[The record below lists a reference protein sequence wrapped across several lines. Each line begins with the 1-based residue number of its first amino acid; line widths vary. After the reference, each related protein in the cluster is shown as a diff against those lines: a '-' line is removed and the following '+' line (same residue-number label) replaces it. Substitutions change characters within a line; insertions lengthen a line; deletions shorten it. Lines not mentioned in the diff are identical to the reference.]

1 MGTTDTL
8 IINRILG
15 TAAERKASDLHFSAG
30 NYPALRVNGKLVN
43 LDNEEVV
50 TPDFIEQLLGFFLDD
65 KILADLKEKKGAT
78 IIYEW
83 MNQLRLKI
91 KVFYQKGIPVLSIHL
106 IPEMVPELSTLGL
119 PHNIDKIANLAKGL
133 VIIGGTFGSGRSTTT
148 AALLN
153 HINNQR
159 SENIVT
165 IENPLEFLLANNK
178 SIVSQREVGKDVGSV
193 ATALQ
198 QALDQDIDVLMVSG
212 VETHEEW
219 NLILKHTEAG
229 RLVFV
234 MMTTETSTLA
244 LERIINSYPAS
255 ERNWARELLVNNLEA
270 VLIQRLLP
278 RVGGGLAMASELLLM
293 NQAVAGS
300 IKEDKL
306 YQLFSIL
313 QSNRDLGMLALDIS
327 LVELVRTGEVA
338 KEDALPEAIDK
349 VNFANNLKK
358 F

>member
-30 NYPALRVNGKLVN
+30 NYPSLRVNGKLVN

-50 TPDFIEQLLGFFLDD
+50 TPTFIEELLGFFFAEEA
-65 KILADLKEKKGAT
+65 LAELKEKKDAT
-78 IIYEW
+78 MIYEW

-119 PHNIDKIANLAKGL
+119 PHNIEKIANLTKGL
-133 VIIGGTFGSGRSTTT
+133 VLIGGTFGSGRSTTT
-148 AALLN
+148 ASL
-153 HINNQR
+153 INYINSTR

-165 IENPLEFLLANNK
+165 IEKPLEFLLANNK
-178 SIVSQREVGKDVGSV
+178 SIISQREVGKDVNSV
-193 ATALQ
+193 KEALE
-198 QALDQDIDVLMVSG
+198 QALDQDIDILMVSG
-212 VETHEEW
+212 VTSHEEW
-219 NLILKHTEAG
+219 SLILKHSEAG

-234 MMTTETSTLA
+234 IMTTETSTLA
-244 LERIINSYPAS
+244 LERIVNCYPES
-255 ERNWARELLVNNLEA
+255 ERSWIRELLVNNLEA
-270 VLIQRLLP
+270 ALIQRLLP
-278 RVGGGLAMASELLLM
+278 RVGGGLAMAAELLLM
-293 NQAVAGS
+293 NAAVAGS

-306 YQLFSIL
+306 YQIFSIL
-313 QSNRDLGMLALDIS
+313 QSNRDLGMFALDIS
-327 LVELVRTGEVA
+327 LLELVRTGEVA
-338 KEDALPEAIDK
+338 KEDALPEVIDK
-349 VNFANNLKK
+349 VNFENSLKK

>member
-15 TAAERKASDLHFSAG
+15 AAAERKASDLHFSAG
-30 NYPALRVNGKLVN
+30 NYPSLRVDGKLIN

-50 TPDFIEQLLGFFLDD
+50 TPDFIQQLLTFFLSENQF
-65 KILADLKEKKGAT
+65 KDLQVKKHST

-91 KVFYQKGIPVLSIHL
+91 KIFYQKGLPVLSIHL
-106 IPEMVPELSTLGL
+106 IPEIIPELNTLGL
-119 PHNIDKIANLAKGL
+119 PHNIDKLTGLSKGL
-133 VIIGGTFGSGRSTTT
+133 VLVGGTFGSGRSTTM

-153 HINNQR
+153 FINSQR

-165 IENPLEFLLANNK
+165 IESPIEFLLANNK
-178 SIVSQREVGKDVGSV
+178 SIISQREVGKDVDSV
-193 ATALQ
+193 EDALK
-198 QALDQDIDVLMVSG
+198 QALDQDIDVLLVSN
-212 VETHEEW
+212 VETYEEW
-219 NLILKHTEAG
+219 DLVLRHAEAG

-234 MMTTETSTLA
+234 IMTAETSTLA
-244 LERIINSYPAS
+244 LERIISVYPS
-255 ERNWARELLVNNLEA
+255 NKRDWIRELIVNNLEA
-270 VLIQRLLP
+270 VLVQRLLP
-278 RVGGGLAMASELLLM
+278 RVGGGLAMAVELLLI

-306 YQLFSIL
+306 YQIFSIL
-313 QSNRDLGMLALDIS
+313 QSNREVGMLALDIS
-327 LVELVRTGEVA
+327 LLELVRTGEVA
-338 KEDALPEAIDK
+338 KEDALPEVIDK
-349 VNFANNLKK
+349 VNFENNLKK

>member
-30 NYPALRVNGKLVN
+30 NYPSLRINGKLVN

-50 TPDFIEQLLGFFLDD
+50 TPDFIEQLLTFFFSDELLVELKD
-65 KILADLKEKKGAT
+65 KKDAT

-106 IPEMVPELSTLGL
+106 IPDMVPDLNTLGL
-119 PHNIDKIANLAKGL
+119 PHNIEKIANLTKGL
-133 VIIGGTFGSGRSTTT
+133 VIVGGTFGSGRSTTT

-153 HINNQR
+153 YINNTR

-165 IENPLEFLLANNK
+165 IEKPLEFLLANNK
-178 SIVSQREVGKDVGSV
+178 SIISQREVGKDVNSV
-193 ATALQ
+193 KEALEQ
-198 QALDQDIDVLMVSG
+198 SLDQDIDVMMVSG
-212 VETHEEW
+212 VSDYEEW

-234 MMTTETSTLA
+234 VMTTETSTLA
-244 LERIINSYPAS
+244 LERIINCYPES
-255 ERNWARELLVNNLEA
+255 ERGWIRELLVNNLEA

-278 RVGGGLAMASELLLM
+278 RVGGGLAMAAELLLM

-306 YQLFSIL
+306 YQIFSIL
-313 QSNRDLGMLALDIS
+313 QSNRELGMFALDVS

-338 KEDALPEAIDK
+338 KEDALPEVIDK
-349 VNFANNLKK
+349 VNFENSLKK

>member
-15 TAAERKASDLHFSAG
+15 TAAERKASDLHFTAG
-30 NYPALRVNGKLVN
+30 NYPSLRINGKLVN

-50 TPDFIEQLLGFFLDD
+50 TPDFIEQLLGFFFAEDA
-65 KILADLKEKKGAT
+65 LAKLKEKKDAT

-91 KVFYQKGIPVLSIHL
+91 KVFYQKGIPVLAIHL
-106 IPEMVPELSTLGL
+106 ISEMVPDLNTLGL
-119 PHNIDKIANLAKGL
+119 PHDIEKVANLSKGL

-153 HINNQR
+153 HINNTR

-165 IENPLEFLLANNK
+165 IESPLEFLLANNK
-178 SIVSQREVGKDVGSV
+178 SIISQREVGKDVNTV
-193 ATALQ
+193 AIALE
-198 QALDQDIDVLMVSG
+198 QALDQDIDVLMVSR

-234 MMTTETSTLA
+234 IMTTETSTLA
-244 LERIINSYPAS
+244 LERIINSYPTS
-255 ERNWARELLVNNLEA
+255 ERSWTRELLVNNLEV

-278 RVGGGLAMASELLLM
+278 RVGGGLAMAVELLLI

-313 QSNRDLGMLALDIS
+313 QSNRELGMLALDVS

-338 KEDALPEAIDK
+338 KEDALPEVIDK
-349 VNFANNLKK
+349 VNFENSLKK

>member
-15 TAAERKASDLHFSAG
+15 AAAERKASDLHFAAG
-30 NYPALRVNGKLVN
+30 NYPTLRVNGKLIN

-50 TPDFIEQLLGFFLDD
+50 TPDFIEQLLVFFF
-65 KILADLKEKKGAT
+65 ADEALSLLKENKNAT

-83 MNQLRLKI
+83 LNQMRLKI
-91 KVFYQKGIPVLSIHL
+91 KVFYQKGIPSLAIHL
-106 IPEMVPELSTLGL
+106 IPEMIPELNALGL
-119 PHNIDKIANLAKGL
+119 PHNIEKIANLTKGL

-153 HINNQR
+153 YINNQR

-178 SIVSQREVGKDVGSV
+178 SIISQREVGKDVNSV
-193 ATALQ
+193 EDALQ
-198 QALDQDIDVLMVSG
+198 QALDQDIDVVMVNQAD
-212 VETHEEW
+212 TYEEW
-219 NLILKHTEAG
+219 NLILKHAEAG

-244 LERIINSYPAS
+244 LERIINCFPDN
-255 ERNWARELLVNNLEA
+255 ERDWARELLVNNLEA

-278 RVGGGLAMASELLLM
+278 RVGGGLAMAVELLLM

-313 QSNRDLGMLALDIS
+313 QSNRELGMLALDVS
-327 LVELVRTGEVA
+327 LIELVRTGEVA
-338 KEDALPEAIDK
+338 KEDALPEVIDK
-349 VNFANNLKK
+349 VNFENSLKK